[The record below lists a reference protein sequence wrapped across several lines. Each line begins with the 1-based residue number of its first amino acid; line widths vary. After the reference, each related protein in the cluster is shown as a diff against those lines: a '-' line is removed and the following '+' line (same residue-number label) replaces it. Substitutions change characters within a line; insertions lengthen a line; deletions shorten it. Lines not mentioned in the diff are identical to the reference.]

1 MKLDIKSYKK
11 LKEYMTDK
19 SVSEA
24 WIRRLNNVVA
34 RKLKRLQKNKDKKI

>member
-34 RKLKRLQKNKDKKI
+34 RKLKKVQKDSHKKV